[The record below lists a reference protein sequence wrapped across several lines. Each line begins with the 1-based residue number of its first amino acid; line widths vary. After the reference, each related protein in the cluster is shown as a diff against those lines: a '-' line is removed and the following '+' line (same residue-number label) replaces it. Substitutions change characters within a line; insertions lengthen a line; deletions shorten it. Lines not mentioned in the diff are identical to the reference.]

1 VLEGVKRLDNLLKA
15 WQIVHVGFIVE
26 DREKAMERLGELY
39 GITEWQMVE
48 WRPSRLT
55 YTGVDQTDA

>member
-1 VLEGVKRLDNLLKA
+1 MDNLLKA